1 MHLKGSFSCFVLIE
15 KHKTPFVPRL
25 LTESYTSTF
34 FSMANVMRG
43 YRPVK
48 EQVNFRYLRSTDPKT
63 LERWGYYHGFPC
75 AFGHTIR
82 DSTNHWCYEC
92 VLKIKSNF
100 CGFDLNYLHLD
111 YKVSMHRLWQRVQIG
126 DWDDC
131 WDITDPG
138 TNKLKRVWMPSH
150 RSFKDNTLGNNITVQ
165 KAIYACAWGDV
176 GSLRVSRTCNN
187 SRCCNPLHMVSSWN
201 RKSPPKLIS
210 PFCTEY
216 QVEKLMLLADL
227 ERKGMDAN
235 KVIQREFKASIT
247 APKDAQI
254 DPKYNEE

>member
-1 MHLKGSFSCFVLIE
+1 LCQGFCYD
-15 KHKTPFVPRL
+15 
-25 LTESYTSTF
+25 LTYPLF
-34 FSMANVMRG
+34 FMANILRG
-43 YRPVK
+43 YKPQK
-48 EQVNFRYLRSTDPKT
+48 NQVNFRYLRSMDSKT
-63 LERWGYYHGFPC
+63 AERWGYYQGFPC

-100 CGFDLNYLHLD
+100 CGFDINYLNLD
-111 YKVSMHRLWQRVQIG
+111 YKTPMHRLWQRVQVG
-126 DWDDC
+126 PWDEC

-138 TNKLKRVWMPSH
+138 TKALNRVWMPSY
-150 RSFKDNTLGNNITVQ
+150 RSSTDSSVGNNVTVQ
-165 KAIYACAWGDV
+165 KAIYTSAWGDV
-176 GSLRVSRTCNN
+176 GRLTVSRTCNN
-187 SRCCNPLHMVSSWN
+187 PRCCNPLHMVSSWN
-201 RKSPPKLIS
+201 RKTPPKVVS

-227 ERKGMDAN
+227 ERKGIDAN
-235 KVIQREFKASIT
+235 KVIQREFRASIT

>member
-34 FSMANVMRG
+34 FSMANVLRG
-43 YRPVK
+43 YKPVK

-82 DSTNHWCYEC
+82 YSTNHWCYEC

-187 SRCCNPLHMVSSWN
+187 LRCCNPLHMVSSWN

>member
-111 YKVSMHRLWQRVQIG
+111 YKGSMHRLWQRVQIG

-210 PFCTEY
+210 PFCT
-216 QVEKLMLLADL
+216 
-227 ERKGMDAN
+227 
-235 KVIQREFKASIT
+235 
-247 APKDAQI
+247 
-254 DPKYNEE
+254 

>member
-1 MHLKGSFSCFVLIE
+1 MHLKGSFSCFVSIE

-34 FSMANVMRG
+34 FSMANVLRG
-43 YRPVK
+43 YKPVK

>member
-1 MHLKGSFSCFVLIE
+1 MHLKGSFSCFVSIE

-34 FSMANVMRG
+34 FSMANVLRG
-43 YRPVK
+43 YKPVK
-48 EQVNFRYLRSTDPKT
+48 EQVNFRYMRSTDPKT

-201 RKSPPKLIS
+201 RKSPPKIIS

>member
-1 MHLKGSFSCFVLIE
+1 
-15 KHKTPFVPRL
+15 
-25 LTESYTSTF
+25 
-34 FSMANVMRG
+34 MANVLRG
-43 YRPVK
+43 YKPQK
-48 EQVNFRYLRSTDPKT
+48 NQVNFRYLRSTDLKT
-63 LERWGYYHGFPC
+63 IQRWGYYQGFPC

-100 CGFDLNYLHLD
+100 CGFDINYLNLD
-111 YKVSMHRLWQRVQIG
+111 YKTPMHRLWQRVHIKS
-126 DWDDC
+126 WDEC

-138 TNKLKRVWMPSH
+138 TKALNRVWMPSY
-150 RSFKDNTLGNNITVQ
+150 RSSTDSSVGNNVTVQ
-165 KAIYACAWGDV
+165 KAIYTSAWGDV
-176 GSLRVSRTCNN
+176 GRLTVSRTCNN

-201 RKSPPKLIS
+201 RKSPPKAIS

-227 ERKGMDAN
+227 GRKGMDAN

-247 APKDAQI
+247 APKDVQI

>member
-1 MHLKGSFSCFVLIE
+1 MHLKGSFSCFVSIE

-34 FSMANVMRG
+34 FSMANVLRG
-43 YRPVK
+43 YKPVK

-201 RKSPPKLIS
+201 RKSPPKIIS